1 MSAVQQTLVL
11 RGKLQE
17 AVQAPVQHSSTSV
30 PLLELGLS
38 RKRGE
43 NLVLFSISEWDMVQ
57 MRWYKCIPGDSNAPP
72 GMTVEAT
79 SVLRRP
85 IFCAM
90 MAGARYG
97 LGMAQYS
104 QTAQTPGSWGWN
116 YAAAL

>member
-17 AVQAPVQHSSTSV
+17 AVQAPIQHSSTSV

-38 RKRGE
+38 QKRAE
-43 NLVLFSISEWDMVQ
+43 NLVLFSISEWGHGTNEVVQ
-57 MRWYKCIPGDSNAPP
+57 MHSGATAMLQAVAS

-85 IFCAM
+85 SF
-90 MAGARYG
+90 AR
-97 LGMAQYS
+97 
-104 QTAQTPGSWGWN
+104 
-116 YAAAL
+116 